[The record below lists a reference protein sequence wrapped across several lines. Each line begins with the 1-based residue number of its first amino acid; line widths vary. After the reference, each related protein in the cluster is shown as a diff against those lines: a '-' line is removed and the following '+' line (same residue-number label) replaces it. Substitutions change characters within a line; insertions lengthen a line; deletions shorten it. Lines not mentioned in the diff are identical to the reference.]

1 MAEPR
6 SRGGGHHGWARSA
19 IAAVVLGC
27 LLLVGSVAGPLRPPP
42 AQAVSAAELRQRL
55 EDTRAGFAKI
65 QANIKKADAVK
76 QSAMKDVA
84 ALDQYI
90 QATEQ
95 DVQDAVDA
103 RDAAVKELAA
113 IRANLA
119 DVNKALMSKT
129 DELAK
134 TELDLQA
141 QRGWLDYRVVSVYKS
156 GGQLAYL
163 AAFLK
168 PGSISQFLGRIDMMS
183 AILAQDNK
191 VIAQISALKVTVAA
205 EQQALEAEQAQVA
218 AFEQAQKATTV
229 DMKAL
234 ATQRQNEMNHLE
246 SARSA
251 KQKIVEKAESDK
263 AAWTKQEDQLQAES
277 DQITALLKN
286 VSGSGTAPHGKGVL
300 GWPVN
305 GEVTSGFGYRMHP
318 IFHVRKMHTGVDIS
332 AGMGTPIKAAAAGTV
347 IFAGWRGGYGQAVI
361 ISHGNGLATLYA
373 HQSKLLV
380 SVGDKV
386 KRGEVIGKVGS
397 TGYSTGP
404 HLHFEVRVNGNP
416 VDPMGYL

>member
-6 SRGGGHHGWARSA
+6 SVGGGHNGWARSA

-27 LLLVGSVAGPLRPPP
+27 LLIVGSVAGPLRPPS

-113 IRANLA
+113 IRSNLA
-119 DVNKALMSKT
+119 DVNKALKSKT

-134 TELDLQA
+134 TELDLEA
-141 QRGWLDYRVVSVYKS
+141 QRGWLDYRVGSVYKS

-168 PGSISQFLGRIDMMS
+168 PESISQFLGRIDMMS

-191 VIAQISALKVTVAA
+191 VIAQIGALKVTVAA
-205 EQQALEAEQAQVA
+205 EKQALEAEQAQVD
-218 AFEQAQKATTV
+218 AFDHIYNTE
-229 DMKAL
+229 
-234 ATQRQNEMNHLE
+234 R
-246 SARSA
+246 
-251 KQKIVEKAESDK
+251 
-263 AAWTKQEDQLQAES
+263 
-277 DQITALLKN
+277 
-286 VSGSGTAPHGKGVL
+286 PHQGLPGRL
-300 GWPVN
+300 G
-305 GEVTSGFGYRMHP
+305 
-318 IFHVRKMHTGVDIS
+318 S
-332 AGMGTPIKAAAAGTV
+332 AGMGEAALDHVAEP
-347 IFAGWRGGYGQAVI
+347 R
-361 ISHGNGLATLYA
+361 
-373 HQSKLLV
+373 
-380 SVGDKV
+380 
-386 KRGEVIGKVGS
+386 
-397 TGYSTGP
+397 
-404 HLHFEVRVNGNP
+404 
-416 VDPMGYL
+416 